1 MVWSDPAPRSARRSP
16 LRDVPVPEALPEG
29 PSPTCP
35 SDLAAKPLRYRS
47 PGGAQHR
54 AVFREP
60 LVAPPQS
67 PPLELASRCSSLAG
81 RHTPACFGSASRE
94 CADRWSRHGS
104 KERRGTFS
112 PVSVPGRNPSA
123 ILPSRML
130 VWRLL
135 QGVSPAWPNTILS
148 GHAAL
153 IIL

>member
-47 PGGAQHR
+47 PGGAQHG
-54 AVFREP
+54 AVFRGP
-60 LVAPPQS
+60 LAAPPQS
-67 PPLELASRCSSLAG
+67 PPPGLASRCSSLAG

-104 KERRGTFS
+104 KEQRGTFS
-112 PVSVPGRNPSA
+112 LVSVLGRKPYS
-123 ILPSRML
+123 ILPFQRPAARPFL
-130 VWRLL
+130 
-135 QGVSPAWPNTILS
+135 GITPAWPNS
-148 GHAAL
+148 NPF
-153 IIL
+153 